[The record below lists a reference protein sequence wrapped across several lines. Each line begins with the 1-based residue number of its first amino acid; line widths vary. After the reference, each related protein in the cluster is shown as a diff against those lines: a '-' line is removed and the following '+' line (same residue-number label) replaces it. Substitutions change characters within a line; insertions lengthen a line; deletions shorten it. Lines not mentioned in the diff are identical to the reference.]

1 MNLVEVLEIHAVS
14 GPESGVVSVTVC
26 SVEGLI
32 LSTHLNLGVVAA
44 EVVVETCIDAVV
56 GISAFSTTDI
66 INTGRLEIATV
77 CFDTLVFLR
86 CLIHVTS
93 DKLELVVD
101 EVGGRHDYKAVE
113 VAFVVLDAIIHC
125 HHCHRRQR

>member
-44 EVVVETCIDAVV
+44 EVVVETCIDTVV
-56 GISAFSTTDI
+56 GVPRSCASFSQS
-66 INTGRLEIATV
+66 RQIA
-77 CFDTLVFLR
+77 
-86 CLIHVTS
+86 
-93 DKLELVVD
+93 K
-101 EVGGRHDYKAVE
+101 
-113 VAFVVLDAIIHC
+113 
-125 HHCHRRQR
+125 

>member
-14 GPESGVVSVTVC
+14 GPESGVVGVTVC

-56 GISAFSTTDI
+56 GIAALAFISAQF
-66 INTGRLEIATV
+66 RLE
-77 CFDTLVFLR
+77 DW
-86 CLIHVTS
+86 
-93 DKLELVVD
+93 K
-101 EVGGRHDYKAVE
+101 
-113 VAFVVLDAIIHC
+113 
-125 HHCHRRQR
+125 